1 MSCLVLLKLS
11 GFRSWLVLLP
21 VVIVVAGRAVVDFLS
36 LFSGYRSA
44 GRRFVLLLFIF
55 HLATAV
61 SSSLFFLFTV
71 VIF

>member
-1 MSCLVLLKLS
+1 MSCLVLLRLS
-11 GFRSWLVLLP
+11 GFSSWFVLLP

-44 GRRFVLLLFIF
+44 GSRFGLLLLIF

-61 SSSLFFLFTV
+61 FSSVVFLFTV